1 MVAEEPDDA
10 AENDTETVEEKEKE
24 GTNQIALVSETE
36 RDARKKQGVTVTQFL
51 NTQGRVDRQNQAT
64 VAKKPGVHS

>member
-1 MVAEEPDDA
+1 MYGFTPPPP
-10 AENDTETVEEKEKE
+10 
-24 GTNQIALVSETE
+24 GE

-51 NTQGRVDRQNQAT
+51 NTHGRVDRQNQAT